1 METSEEM
8 QLRHLIKKL
17 LIHIAESSQ
26 PSGPVYPNTRS
37 RAMALKSRLLSLFD
51 QCAEFPMLVFDL
63 ERHTVDQWV
72 KLSSSAIRCTLA
84 PCKRGFVFVDW
95 SWNKDAHAT
104 VFYFDGDRQYFFD
117 PSGAL
122 EDVED
127 SEGVGI
133 HEYFQSNHMWIPLSG
148 LSDRRSQ
155 LQCVATALLAGED
168 QSIFACI
175 SSGKAN
181 ML

>member
-1 METSEEM
+1 MSLYVICM
-8 QLRHLIKKL
+8 LMYVVCMLMYVNYIV
-17 LIHIAESSQ
+17 
-26 PSGPVYPNTRS
+26 VY
-37 RAMALKSRLLSLFD
+37 ACMYVCMYV
-51 QCAEFPMLVFDL
+51 CAEFPMLVFDL

-84 PCKRGFVFVDW
+84 PCKRGFVFVGW

-133 HEYFQSNHMWIPLSG
+133 HEYFQSNHMWIPPSG